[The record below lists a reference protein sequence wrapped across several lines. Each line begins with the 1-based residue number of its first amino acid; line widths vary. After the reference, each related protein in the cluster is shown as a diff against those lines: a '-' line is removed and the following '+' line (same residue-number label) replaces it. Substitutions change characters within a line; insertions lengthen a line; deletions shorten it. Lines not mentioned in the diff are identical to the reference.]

1 MGILDSPSFMKSDE
15 QSAHLI
21 DESSVK
27 TNFLAGNSLM
37 LYFHLKSKP
46 TMPLMNLLKYFNFF
60 LIQQE
65 ASLAKARQILLELK
79 KELNS

>member
-27 TNFLAGNSLM
+27 ANFLAGNSLM

-46 TMPLMNLLKYFNFF
+46 TMP
-60 LIQQE
+60 
-65 ASLAKARQILLELK
+65 S
-79 KELNS
+79 

>member
-1 MGILDSPSFMKSDE
+1 
-15 QSAHLI
+15 
-21 DESSVK
+21 
-27 TNFLAGNSLM
+27 M

>member
-27 TNFLAGNSLM
+27 VISASINYVLIGNSL
-37 LYFHLKSKP
+37 
-46 TMPLMNLLKYFNFF
+46 LMNLLKYFNFF

>member
-27 TNFLAGNSLM
+27 ANFLAGNSLM

-46 TMPLMNLLKYFNFF
+46 TMPF
-60 LIQQE
+60 
-65 ASLAKARQILLELK
+65 AKARQILLELK